1 MASRAIAWIKEGGA
15 GAEFADLLI
24 EPGRLT
30 AGGIAIGSGPPPYR
44 MEYRLETHA
53 DFVTSALLVTTRG
66 DGWWRE
72 LDLRR
77 LRSGRWTAR
86 TRMRGDPKMAAPGG
100 DISPLPE
107 ALDCDLGL
115 SPLTNSL
122 PVLRRG
128 LLRRGGPIDFLMA
141 WVSVPDL
148 SIHASRQRYTFI
160 RGVQDGAVVRYQS
173 LDSEFTADLTFD
185 RDGLVVD
192 YPGIGRA
199 AM

>member
-1 MASRAIAWIKEGGA
+1 
-15 GAEFADLLI
+15 
-24 EPGRLT
+24 
-30 AGGIAIGSGPPPYR
+30 
-44 MEYRLETHA
+44 
-53 DFVTSALLVTTRG
+53 
-66 DGWWRE
+66 
-72 LDLRR
+72 
-77 LRSGRWTAR
+77 
-86 TRMRGDPKMAAPGG
+86 MAAPGG